1 MLTEEKAFE
10 ILQKNDNLY
19 DPLIIERLEREVDS
33 VIGNQNRRLDA
44 RLILTFRGARYNL
57 LIEQKSRTAPRVVE
71 GAINTL
77 RNYKGLR
84 EYNNQILTLLV
95 PYLTESILGM
105 LKENDLS
112 GIDVNGNYYIVSSK
126 LVAIRLDKKNKYP
139 EQKYIKDI
147 FSRKSSLVGRLLLES
162 SDQYNKIGEV
172 LKKIKEMGGG
182 ITLSTVSKVL
192 SEMEDQLIISKRGGK
207 INLLQPEKLLD
218 KLSSEYQLPNYIDII
233 RVKLPTKRS
242 DAKNVLTEYFGE
254 DWIWTGESSADE
266 YTSTPILDEYKVYL
280 RSDNSNAATKDIS
293 KIIDERFFNC
303 TIQIIPKT
311 DDFVFF
317 NSKNNYASKIQTYL
331 ELMNLDKRERE
342 IAADIKRDI
351 LNAIK

>member
-1 MLTEEKAFE
+1 MLTEEKVFE

-19 DPLIIERLEREVDS
+19 DPLIIERLEREVNYI
-33 VIGNQNRRLDA
+33 VGNQNRKLDA
-44 RLILTFRGARYNL
+44 KMILRFREMRYNL
-57 LIEQKSRTAPRVVE
+57 LIEQKSRTAPIVVE

-77 RNYKGLR
+77 RNYKESR
-84 EYNNQILTLLV
+84 EYNDEILTLLV

-112 GIDVNGNYYIVSSK
+112 GIDTNGNYYIVSNK
-126 LVAIRLDKKNKYP
+126 LVAIRLDKKNQYP

-162 SDQYNKIGEV
+162 PEQYYKIGEV

-207 INLLQPEKLLD
+207 INLLQPEKLLG
-218 KLSSEYQLPNYIDII
+218 KLSSEYQSPNYIDII

-242 DAKNVLTEYFGE
+242 DAKNVLIENFGD
-254 DWIWTGESSADE
+254 DWIWTGESSADKF
-266 YTSTPILDEYKVYL
+266 TSTPIMDEYKVYL
-280 RSDNSNAATKDIS
+280 RSDNSNNAKKDIS

-303 TIQIIPKT
+303 TIQIIPKS

-317 NSKNNYASKIQTYL
+317 NSQNNYASKIQTYL

-351 LNAIK
+351 LNAIG